1 MLHRAVYFFD
11 GGYYTLELHRVVY
24 LFQSNEPHHTLC
36 WLLVAGVISTMPS
49 LSLRACRRGA
59 SDVPVSHASSPQQR
73 DGKFRNVVP
82 REAPGLKKTLAIAWR
97 VLTQKP
103 DTTVPRAPIPVRRLS
118 AAALAEAPDASLF
131 RLGHSTVLLKL
142 DGEFWLTDPVF
153 SERASP
159 VQWMGPKRFHAPPI
173 AIDELPPIKAVI
185 LSHDHYDHLDHA
197 AIMALAPKV
206 EVFVTP
212 LGVGDRL
219 IAWGVDRAKVRQLDW
234 WQHTVVQGVRLVAV
248 PAQHF
253 SGRGLSDGDRSLWV
267 SWVILAGDL
276 RVFFSGDTGYHA
288 DFRTIGERFGP
299 FDVTFM
305 ETGAYDAQ
313 WPDIHMQP
321 EETLQAHLDLRGGW
335 LMPLHNGTFDLAM
348 HAWHEP
354 FDRIL
359 ALAQERG
366 VALATPGMGERLSL
380 AQPQAGERWWQHVEP
395 AAKATAAPQT
405 A

>member
-1 MLHRAVYFFD
+1 MTCLSSRARQAAAA
-11 GGYYTLELHRVVY
+11 TETT
-24 LFQSNEPHHTLC
+24 P
-36 WLLVAGVISTMPS
+36 
-49 LSLRACRRGA
+49 
-59 SDVPVSHASSPQQR
+59 SPQRR
-73 DGKFRNVVP
+73 DGKFRNVAP
-82 REAPGLKKTLAIAWR
+82 RQAPGFRKTLGIAWR

-103 DTTVPRAPIPVRRLS
+103 ATTVPRAPIPVQPLD
-118 AAALAEAPDASLF
+118 AATLAAAPDASLF
-131 RLGHSTVLLKL
+131 RLGHSTLLL
-142 DGEFWLTDPVF
+142 QLAGEFWLTDPVF

-159 VQWMGPKRFHAPPI
+159 VQWAGPKRFHAPPI
-173 AIDELPPIKAVI
+173 SIADLPPIKGVI

-197 AIMALAPKV
+197 AVLELAPKV
-206 EVFVTP
+206 EMFITP

-219 IAWGVDRAKVRQLDW
+219 VAWGVPAAKVRQLDW
-234 WQHTVVQGVRLVAV
+234 WQQTALAGVRLVAT

-253 SGRGLSDGDRSLWV
+253 SGRGLSDGNTTLWA

-288 DFRTIGERFGP
+288 DFKTIGERFGP

-313 WPDIHMQP
+313 WPDVHMQP
-321 EETLQAHLDLRGGW
+321 EETLQAHLDLRGRW

-359 ALAQERG
+359 ALAQARG

-380 AQPQAGERWWQHVEP
+380 AQPQAGERWWQHVEAATQAAP
-395 AAKATAAPQT
+395 AAQT